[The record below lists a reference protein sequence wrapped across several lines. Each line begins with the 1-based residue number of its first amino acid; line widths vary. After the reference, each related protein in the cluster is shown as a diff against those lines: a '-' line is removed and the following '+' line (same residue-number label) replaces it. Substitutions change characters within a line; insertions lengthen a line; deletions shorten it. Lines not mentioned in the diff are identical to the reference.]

1 MHGPW
6 LSTLQ
11 NDGVHGRPRST
22 LQGEWK
28 KGVALMV

>member
-11 NDGVHGRPRST
+11 KDGVQGLPRST

-28 KGVALMV
+28 NGVALI